1 MSYCILSTSP
11 PYLLLDSPPTV
22 GIREHPVPQ
31 QPGGGLRRVGGEA
44 RLHGRVKA
52 FRECEY
58 KANRVIRVPL
68 VVSPFQYDGKE
79 V

>member
-1 MSYCILSTSP
+1 M
-11 PYLLLDSPPTV
+11 
-22 GIREHPVPQ
+22 
-31 QPGGGLRRVGGEA
+31 GGEA

-79 V
+79 VYRRVVCDRCEEKLLVANRQVMCVCVGDMQGEKCGNEW